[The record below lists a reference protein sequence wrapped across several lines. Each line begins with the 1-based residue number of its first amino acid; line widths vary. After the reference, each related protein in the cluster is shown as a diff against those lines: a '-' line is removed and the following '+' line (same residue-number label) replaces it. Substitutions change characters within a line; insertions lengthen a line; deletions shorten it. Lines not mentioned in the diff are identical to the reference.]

1 MEENIYNN
9 NAWNCMIFK
18 DEATAY
24 VFGTSSETGFE
35 LLDRVM
41 KSATTWLTENNITNF
56 KISHDINV
64 FQSSFGST
72 ILVTVVVLY
81 RVI

>member
-1 MEENIYNN
+1 MEEKIYNDS
-9 NAWNCMIFK
+9 AWNCMIFK

-24 VFGTSSETGFE
+24 VFGTSSETGYE
-35 LLDRVM
+35 LLEKVM
-41 KSATTWLTENNITNF
+41 KTAITWITENNITNF
-56 KISHDINV
+56 KVSHDVNV

-81 RVI
+81 QNN

>member
-1 MEENIYNN
+1 MEENIYDN
-9 NAWNCMIFK
+9 NAWGCMIFK

-24 VFGTSSETGFE
+24 VFGTSSETGLT
-35 LLDRVM
+35 LLEKVM
-41 KSATTWLTENNITNF
+41 KTATSWITGNKISNF

-81 RVI
+81 QNS